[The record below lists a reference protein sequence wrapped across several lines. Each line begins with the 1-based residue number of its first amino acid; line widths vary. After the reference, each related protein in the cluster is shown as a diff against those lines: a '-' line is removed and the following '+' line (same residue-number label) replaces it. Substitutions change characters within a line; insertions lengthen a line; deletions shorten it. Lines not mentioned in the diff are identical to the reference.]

1 MTIGRPIQT
10 MTSAT
15 TSTPRSMVTFAEVAH
30 LPVIPETHP
39 QREHDSVNVFKRCSC
54 KNDAGK
60 LLGSACPKRNRTGH
74 GQWGWRI
81 ELSNTR
87 RALSSCPVR
96 AGAST

>member
-39 QREHDSVNVFKRCSC
+39 Q
-54 KNDAGK
+54 
-60 LLGSACPKRNRTGH
+60 
-74 GQWGWRI
+74 
-81 ELSNTR
+81 
-87 RALSSCPVR
+87 
-96 AGAST
+96 ASMTL